1 MVNNSISADHLRIFI
16 TFGHELFAQRLA
28 RLSAMIVVIYDTLLT
43 MDREIEFFWERQK
56 QRWSYIK
63 VIYFVNRYGGLLIL
77 VVDTW
82 AADISISPKLIRH
95 TIVVQFYFQQ
105 WTGIYNASY
114 RRSSDSRLFFR
125 LRHCLPFA
133 PFVSNLPVLPVVDI
147 SISPKVIRH
156 TIVVQFYFQQW
167 TGWIAVLLVEVI
179 LIIRVN
185 TLYERSR
192 TSTLVL
198 STIFF
203 AQAAL
208 MATVLIKWDLI
219 SILVFFDDIHACGS
233 QLAPPYW
240 ISFFWLPPIIMDFIL
255 LVLTLRKSLALRRI
269 TPGKSWSELRLHR
282 TLVRDQALYFV
293 GIFICSLANMGF
305 FTIYPKI
312 LCAAL
317 GFALGFPCV
326 MGSRILLNLRE
337 IAREEMRCGLST
349 SKVFTSIQFAEQTLR
364 QQESIASGS
373 ELRIDQDADGH
384 NENETDTTV

>member
-1 MVNNSISADHLRIFI
+1 MVNNSISADHLRTLI

-43 MDREIEFFWERQK
+43 MDREIEFFWEPQK
-56 QRWSYIK
+56 QRWTYIK

-82 AADISISPKLIRH
+82 G
-95 TIVVQFYFQQ
+95 F
-105 WTGIYNASY
+105 
-114 RRSSDSRLFFR
+114 FFR

-147 SISPKVIRH
+147 SISPKLIRH

-167 TGWIAVLLVEVI
+167 TGWIAVLLVEII

-384 NENETDTTV
+384 NENETETTV

>member
-1 MVNNSISADHLRIFI
+1 MVNNSISNDHLRILI

-43 MDREIEFFWERQK
+43 MDREVEFFWDPQK

-82 AADISISPKLIRH
+82 AVDIGISPKLI
-95 TIVVQFYFQQ
+95 
-105 WTGIYNASY
+105 
-114 RRSSDSRLFFR
+114 
-125 LRHCLPFA
+125 C
-133 PFVSNLPVLPVVDI
+133 
-147 SISPKVIRH
+147 H

-167 TGWIAVLLVEVI
+167 TGWIAVLLVEII

-198 STIFF
+198 STLFF

-219 SILVFFDDIHACGS
+219 SILAFFDDIHACGS

-255 LVLTLRKSLALRRI
+255 LVLTLRKSLALRKI
-269 TPGKSWSELRLHR
+269 TPGKNWSELRLHR

-337 IAREEMRCGLST
+337 MAREEMRCGLST

-364 QQESIASGS
+364 QQESIAMES
-373 ELRIDQDADGH
+373 EFRIDQDADGH
-384 NENETDTTV
+384 DENETDTTV